1 MSKEEERKDVRQ
13 AGRQAGRR
21 ERVRHGGI
29 YWSQDRTY
37 SLLALRLDAML
48 G

>member
-1 MSKEEERKDVRQ
+1 MSKEEERKDIRQ
-13 AGRQAGRR
+13 AGRQEGR